1 MGIVARDREG
11 TVLLSFEEN
20 HHRISSAFEAEAV
33 ACRKALQLVIDMKWE
48 SVIIEGDS
56 FSFIRKYKG
65 KSPDKSLVSA
75 YIHDIHQLQ
84 LKIKE
89 CRFEYIPRS
98 ANSLAHILVKETLKK
113 KVGVYLVG
121 RVPEA
126 AEEQAAR
133 ERVREPD

>member
-1 MGIVARDREG
+1 
-11 TVLLSFEEN
+11 
-20 HHRISSAFEAEAV
+20 
-33 ACRKALQLVIDMKWE
+33 MKWE

-56 FSFIRKYKG
+56 FSIIRKCKV

-89 CRFEYIPRS
+89 YRFDYIPRS
-98 ANSLAHILVKETLKK
+98 ANSLAHILAKETLKRK
-113 KVGVYLVG
+113 IGVYLVG
-121 RVPEA
+121 GVPEA
-126 AEEQAAR
+126 AEEQAAS